1 MAKVQRSYK
10 RSKRKEQVL
19 LQLRI
24 WYENGYVTQA
34 TSYKLAKA
42 LDIRPAQTFRDILNE
57 MVAEGDLL
65 VVEARPS
72 GRFPTKFYLLA
83 TPPIITEKYSR
94 RSVSVKS
101 KGVPVGQLVLPSW

>member
-1 MAKVQRSYK
+1 MVKQIRAYK
-10 RSKRKEQVL
+10 RSQRKQQVL

-24 WYENGYVTQA
+24 WHENGYATQA

-42 LDIRPAQTFRDILNE
+42 LDMRPTQTFRDILNE

-65 VVEARPS
+65 CVEARPS

-83 TPPIITEKYSR
+83 ISPTYHGVIHR
-94 RSVSVKS
+94 RRVSVK
-101 KGVPVGQLVLPSW
+101 KRGVAVGQLEMFS